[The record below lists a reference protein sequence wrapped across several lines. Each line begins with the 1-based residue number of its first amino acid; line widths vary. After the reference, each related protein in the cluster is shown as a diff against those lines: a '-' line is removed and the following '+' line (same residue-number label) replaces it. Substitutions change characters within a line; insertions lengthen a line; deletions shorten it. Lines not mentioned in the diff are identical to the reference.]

1 MIGAGEE
8 VSVARLTIADDP
20 VASVRYGSRSR
31 IGAAA
36 ATLMGVPR
44 EGRDA
49 TANPSLWRGARA
61 DTRSAIR
68 ETAARV
74 GRLKTSGSSSREHH
88 SWCQPAAG
96 KAGRP
101 GPRGLPAARP
111 ARTIAALSGLLS
123 EEFLQG
129 RDGRIG
135 RVAGIGPATEP
146 DAIAARIFAPGHA
159 PEGRRDQPQ
168 RRLGRQ
174 L

>member
-8 VSVARLTIADDP
+8 VSVARLTMADDP

-44 EGRDA
+44 EGRDP
-49 TANPSLWRGARA
+49 TANPSLWRGART

-68 ETAARV
+68 ETAARL

-96 KAGRP
+96 R
-101 GPRGLPAARP
+101 
-111 ARTIAALSGLLS
+111 S
-123 EEFLQG
+123 EERRVGTAGNGG
-129 RDGRIG
+129 R
-135 RVAGIGPATEP
+135 AGE
-146 DAIAARIFAPGHA
+146 
-159 PEGRRDQPQ
+159 QQ
-168 RRLGRQ
+168 V
-174 L
+174 